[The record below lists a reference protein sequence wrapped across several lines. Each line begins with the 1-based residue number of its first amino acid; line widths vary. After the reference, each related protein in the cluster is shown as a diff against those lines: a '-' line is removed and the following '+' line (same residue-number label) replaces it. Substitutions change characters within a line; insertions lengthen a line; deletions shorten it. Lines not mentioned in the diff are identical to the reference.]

1 MKTFVLKGKLRKDLG
16 KKATNELRS
25 KDFVPCVL
33 YGAGTENVHFYTS
46 VLELKN
52 LVYTPNVYL
61 VNLDIEGKK
70 YNAVMR
76 EIQFHP
82 VSDKILHIDF
92 LQVSDTKPVV
102 IDIPIKITG
111 TAIGVTKGGKLKV
124 AKRYLKVKAL
134 YQHLPDALEIKV
146 DDLDI
151 GQHIR
156 VEKLSFE
163 NLTILNK
170 PNELV
175 VSAMTTRLVSEE
187 GGQPQAQ
194 QQSEAAK

>member
-1 MKTFVLKGKLRKDLG
+1 MKTFELKGQLRTDLG
-16 KKATNELRS
+16 KKASQALR
-25 KDFVPCVL
+25 KTDMVPCVL
-33 YGAGTENVHFYTS
+33 YGGKENIHFTCS
-46 VLELKN
+46 NANLKH

-61 VNLDIEGKK
+61 VQIDIDGKI

-82 VSDKILHIDF
+82 VTDKILHIDF
-92 LQVSDTKPVV
+92 LQVFEDKPVT
-102 IDIPIKITG
+102 IELPLKIVG
-111 TAIGVTKGGKLKV
+111 NAIGVKKGGKLKV

-134 YQHLPDALEIKV
+134 PEYLPDTLEINV
-146 DDLDI
+146 DDLDV

-156 VEKLSFE
+156 VEKLNFE

-175 VSAMTTRLVSEE
+175 VSVLTSRLVAKGE
-187 GGQPQAQ
+187 GA
-194 QQSEAAK
+194 EAASK